1 MTKTLKT
8 IVIGTSLTGASDD
21 VVRTGV
27 ALARTTGASLWLV
40 HAYAPLSMSPTAGV
54 EVQWIEEQRTTL
66 LELITEQAR
75 RTGLSALAGFSPDH
89 VRLMIG
95 VPHWGIVDLARSVH
109 ADLVIVGAAE
119 SHGILGSTA
128 DRVIRKASCPVL
140 AIRSA
145 AAFPP
150 SRVVIP
156 VDLSPLSARAFRQGL
171 DILAQIGFPIAETEA
186 LFVLNPFEVGGSIT
200 FTPEQIR
207 RFAGEELER
216 FLAANAPGNG
226 RPGMQVRTGS
236 PREEILAA
244 LAEKKVDLAVL
255 GTHGRSGFERLLLG
269 SVAAGV
275 LRGASCNLLV
285 IPPVVSRPTDRQ
297 SDTAMERREEP
308 KGADWSYVSDEAPVA
323 AGRF

>member
-8 IVIGTSLTGASDD
+8 IVIGTSLTGASDG

-27 ALARTTGASLWLV
+27 ALARATGASLWLV
-40 HAYAPLSMSPTAGV
+40 HSYVPLAMAPTAGA
-54 EVQWIEEQRTTL
+54 EVLWIEEQRTTL

-89 VRLMIG
+89 VRLVIG
-95 VPHWGIVDLARSVH
+95 APHREIVDLARSVH

-150 SRVVIP
+150 TRVEIP
-156 VDLSPLSARAFRQGL
+156 LDLSPLSAHAFRQGL
-171 DILAQIGFPIAETEA
+171 DFLAQIGFPIAEAEA
-186 LFVLNPFEVGGSIT
+186 LFVLSPFEIGGSIT

-216 FLAANAPGNG
+216 FLAANTAGNG

-236 PREEILAA
+236 PREEILAT
-244 LAEKKVDLAVL
+244 LAEKKADLAVL
-255 GTHGRSGFERLLLG
+255 GTHGRGGFERLLLG

-285 IPPVVSRPTDRQ
+285 IPPMAARQ
-297 SDTAMERREEP
+297 SDTVKERREEP
-308 KGADWSYVSDEAPVA
+308 EGADWSPVSDEAPIA